1 MEVNCLLCLDQ
12 RVDGWNH
19 SPQNSIIVN
28 MDRHGGNSSGCLGN
42 HGGGWVLEGVD
53 RMWISSDSLDNS
65 WGCVVNSV
73 DSCGRGSDSLY
84 DSWSS
89 GVVNSFYDSWSWVM

>member
-1 MEVNCLLCLDQ
+1 
-12 RVDGWNH
+12 
-19 SPQNSIIVN
+19 

-53 RMWISSDSLDNS
+53 RMWTSSDSLDNS

-89 GVVNSFYDSWSWVM
+89 GVVNSFYDSLSWVM